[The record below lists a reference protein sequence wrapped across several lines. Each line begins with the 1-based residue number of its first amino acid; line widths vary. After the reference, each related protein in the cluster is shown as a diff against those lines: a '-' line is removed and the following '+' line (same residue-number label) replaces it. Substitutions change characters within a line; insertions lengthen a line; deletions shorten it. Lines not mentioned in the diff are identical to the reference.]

1 MHQLFHSPTTTVE
14 PADIER
20 DFAQWIDEQ
29 AELLR
34 VRDFERLDLIHL
46 VEEIEAMGGN
56 LKRELGS
63 RLEVLMLH
71 LLKCEFQPARKSSS
85 WTRSIVEQRSQII
98 DLLKQS
104 PSLNTHFDEYAYK
117 HYRVAV
123 IRAAQ
128 DTGLAR
134 NSFPQEL
141 PFTRKELLDKHFVP

>member
-1 MHQLFHSPTTTVE
+1 
-14 PADIER
+14 
-20 DFAQWIDEQ
+20 
-29 AELLR
+29 
-34 VRDFERLDLIHL
+34 
-46 VEEIEAMGGN
+46 MGGN